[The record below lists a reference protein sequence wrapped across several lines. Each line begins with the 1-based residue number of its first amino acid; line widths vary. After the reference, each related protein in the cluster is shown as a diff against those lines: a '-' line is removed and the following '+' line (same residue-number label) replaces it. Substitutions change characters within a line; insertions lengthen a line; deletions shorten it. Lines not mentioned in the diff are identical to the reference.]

1 MFLTCWFEIWFLL
14 NSHFWLLSSPTVLQG
29 ILEVGLTVFF
39 PYGRWFRI
47 GLESRVLVD
56 EERVWRKDREICSEL
71 RWWKTFCVIFIVR
84 NRIPDFCCT
93 SRLIFCFRNVFRVP
107 PALLVCQAFIRSCSR
122 ASSSTWLCHSLQ
134 FRSGLHFVDFD
145 PEQGT
150 DRPLGVFFVPVTT
163 TTPGISGPLL
173 PLAEFTLSLSI
184 LGVSC
189 SWYHLHRYLRAS
201 LTDWFFVRNFE
212 KVLNLSF
219 NVGLGT
225 IKPPWRLN
233 YPSSLPY

>member
-1 MFLTCWFEIWFLL
+1 MRNWRIHVSDLLMWNLIFAEQSLLTFVFSYCSPRHPGSRIDCLLPVRTMVSDRTRISSSCW
-14 NSHFWLLSSPTVLQG
+14 
-29 ILEVGLTVFF
+29 
-39 PYGRWFRI
+39 
-47 GLESRVLVD
+47 
-56 EERVWRKDREICSEL
+56 WRKSLKKDRGNCSEL

-93 SRLIFCFRNVFRVP
+93 SRLIFCFRNVFRFP

-201 LTDWFFVRNFE
+201 LTDWF
-212 KVLNLSF
+212 
-219 NVGLGT
+219 
-225 IKPPWRLN
+225 
-233 YPSSLPY
+233 SSEILRKF